1 VILSYILVTR
11 HNPFLVFSVFT
22 SGLASLLVY
31 NRASVF
37 LFMIFIFSP
46 TVLTSAWTRRWCVPF
61 NSNPFSFP
69 WTFLVAYSKARMN
82 SNGEKHLLFS
92 EHLNRKFIRQIFA
105 YVEFTLCFVQ
115 AHYIN
120 LTIFIYIYT
129 FVFNENIVKYFS
141 AERDVG
147 LLEIYK

>member
-1 VILSYILVTR
+1 MVKSIS
-11 HNPFLVFSVFT
+11 FSQ
-22 SGLASLLVY
+22 
-31 NRASVF
+31 N
-37 LFMIFIFSP
+37 I
-46 TVLTSAWTRRWCVPF
+46 
-61 NSNPFSFP
+61 
-69 WTFLVAYSKARMN
+69 
-82 SNGEKHLLFS
+82 
-92 EHLNRKFIRQIFA
+92 LNRKFIRQIFTYA
-105 YVEFTLCFVQ
+105 DFTLCFVQ